1 MTRGF
6 VCESRMCVRVGLW
19 GSLIVIHHVL
29 SDAGRMALEGGLGGG
44 AASRPPPNY
53 MRAFRSSPNPT
64 LSHPNSHDHS

>member
-29 SDAGRMALEGGLGGG
+29 SDAGRMALEGGLGG
-44 AASRPPPNY
+44 SRL
-53 MRAFRSSPNPT
+53 SST
-64 LSHPNSHDHS
+64 VAEDVFLK